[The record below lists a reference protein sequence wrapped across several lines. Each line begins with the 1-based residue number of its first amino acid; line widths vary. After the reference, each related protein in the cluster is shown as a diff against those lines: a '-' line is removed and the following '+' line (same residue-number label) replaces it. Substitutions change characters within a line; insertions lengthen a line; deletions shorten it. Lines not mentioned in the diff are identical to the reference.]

1 MSRALRVRYGRGL
14 VNARG
19 HIDVAVGTTDEAR
32 AAYYAGALLLLSF
45 LEGRRETGRRFGS
58 EADARWAG
66 FAGHLTVRDRI
77 DVLVRDAD
85 LEWPGAI
92 GARRVFGL
100 DGVADD
106 DAFGPTWEGVPAHV
120 AAELFLAHGGATLT
134 SVQAWLDAAFTVA
147 RRPRMPVDVGPIAPN
162 DRFVVA
168 GASAVAALL
177 ARFEGQ
183 RELDFGAQVL
193 VVAEDP
199 FARQLA
205 AAAPLVLASGTA
217 ARLDGAAGD
226 PAIDGRAWRGASLLT
241 SPDGSAD
248 ELARANAIALGE
260 PPSPERGA

>member
-1 MSRALRVRYGRGL
+1 LSGAPSVRYRRAV

-19 HIDVAVGTTDEAR
+19 HSEGAWEATDEAR

-45 LEGRRETGRRFGS
+45 LESRRATGRRFGA

-66 FAGHLTVRDRI
+66 LAGHLSVRDRI

-100 DGVADD
+100 EGVAED
-106 DAFGPTWEGVPAHV
+106 DAFGPTWEAVPAHV
-120 AAELFLAHGGATLT
+120 AAELFRQHGGVALP
-134 SVQAWLDAAFTVA
+134 SVAAWLEAAFAVA
-147 RRPRMPVDVGPIAPN
+147 RRPRAQLEVEAVAPN
-162 DRFVVA
+162 DRFVAA

-177 ARFEGQ
+177 SRFEGR

-217 ARLDGAAGD
+217 TTLTGAPGD
-226 PAIDGRAWRGASLLT
+226 PALDARAWRGAGLFA
-241 SPDGSAD
+241 SPDASAR
-248 ELARANAIALGE
+248 ELATANAIALGE
-260 PPSPERGA
+260 ARADGGA